1 MREVH
6 CARIVYLRNQHP
18 VIELTFGIS
27 DQGSSTRSAGRNIAR
42 RFNAGI
48 PLQLLP
54 RRVAT
59 FEFNVVSGV
68 ATRRKYFSESL
79 PALKKPG

>member
-27 DQGSSTRSAGRNIAR
+27 DEGSSTRSVGLNLAR
-42 RFNAGI
+42 RYNAGI
-48 PLQLLP
+48 PLQFLP

-59 FEFNVVSGV
+59 FEFKVVSGV
-68 ATRRKYFSESL
+68 ATRRQPFLESP
-79 PALKKPG
+79 PALEKPG